1 MSQTTN
7 LLIRINKKLRDDFK
21 KAVESEVP
29 KKTMSSDLREYIAG
43 KVKQNEDKL

>member
-1 MSQTTN
+1 MSERTN
-7 LLIRINKKLRDDFK
+7 IIIRIDKKLRDDFK

>member
-21 KAVESEVP
+21 KAVESEVS

-43 KVKQNEDKL
+43 IVKQNEDKS